1 MTKRAWWIAVVGCFG
16 LALAVRVGAVLGRP
30 HLHPAGDAAE
40 YWLLSN
46 YVAEGKGWIEPII
59 FKGTGLKVE
68 TSKLPPLYTLT
79 LLPCS
84 LVGFKSYFAHR
95 IWSGVLSAF
104 GAPVAALL
112 GRRLAGPAVG
122 VVSAFGV
129 ALYPNLWMPAAVG
142 LSESISPIL
151 AMLVLL
157 AAYRMWARPSVP
169 AALLLGSTIGLA
181 TLARDEMVVFTA
193 FVLLPFALRARRGW
207 RPPREAARFLAVGLA
222 GVVVVVLPWV
232 GFNSSRFSRPVL
244 VTDRLGA
251 TLASANCPGSWNGEF
266 AGYWL
271 RSCALAA
278 AVGAR
283 GDEPAQDDTEAGV
296 GLRYVGDHLGRLPLV
311 ELQRLGRTFAV
322 WRVGQQ
328 SNLDAFIDG
337 RPKPWI
343 GVGLWSYYA
352 LVALAPYGLW
362 RLRRAGVPL
371 FPLLAVL
378 ADVIVVVL
386 VTYGQTRFRAT
397 LEPVLVLSAAVTV
410 CAMGGRVMRP
420 ADERD
425 GADEGEAATAARAG

>member
-1 MTKRAWWIAVVGCFG
+1 MSRRAWCFVVAGCFV
-16 LALAVRVGAVLGRP
+16 LALAVRIGAVLGRP

-46 YVAEGKGWIEPII
+46 YVSEGKGWIEPII
-59 FKGTGLKVE
+59 YKGTGLKVE

-79 LLPCS
+79 LVPCS

-95 IWSGVLSAF
+95 IWSGVLSAI
-104 GAPVAALL
+104 GAPVAAQL

-122 VVSAFGV
+122 VVAAVGV
-129 ALYPNLWMPAAVG
+129 ALYPNLWMPASVG

-157 AAYRMWARPSVP
+157 AGYRMWARPTLP
-169 AALLLGSTIGLA
+169 AALLLGATIGLA
-181 TLARDEMVVFTA
+181 TLARDEMVVFT
-193 FVLLPFALRARRGW
+193 VLILLPLALRARRRW
-207 RPPREAARFLAVGLA
+207 RPPREAVRLSAAGAA
-222 GVVVVVLPWV
+222 GVMIVVLPWV
-232 GFNSSRFSRPVL
+232 GFNSSRFSQPVL

-283 GDEPAQDDTEAGV
+283 GDEPAQDDTEARV
-296 GLRYVGDHLGRLPLV
+296 GLRYVGDHLGELPRV

-343 GVGLWSYYA
+343 GVGLWTYYA
-352 LVALAPYGLW
+352 LVGLAPYGLW
-362 RLRRAGVPL
+362 RLRRTGVPL
-371 FPLLAVL
+371 FPLVAVL
-378 ADVIVVVL
+378 ADVVVVVL

-397 LEPVLVLSAAVTV
+397 LEPVLVLLAAVAV
-410 CAMGGRVMRP
+410 CAMGGRVIGPGPTRV
-420 ADERD
+420 
-425 GADEGEAATAARAG
+425 GAVEGK